1 MDKNTIIGFLLIIGI
16 LIGFSL
22 LNRPSEE
29 EIARQKAYN
38 DSISAVYEA
47 QLEAEAKAAALRQAA
62 VAQLPGDS
70 AANDSIANEQQ
81 LSAYGDFRSAAT
93 GEEQKFIV
101 ENDLV
106 RLTISSKGGKVISA
120 QLKQYLSQDSSEIEL
135 FNEEEAD
142 YSFTMALRNNHIVN
156 TSDLYFTPAGNIV
169 KDEEGNQT
177 LTLRLQSETEAFM
190 EFVYTLPADDY
201 MLGFTVRGNKMNTIM
216 PLGSNYMIFNWDA
229 RIRQQEKGRQFEER
243 YSTLSYKYVADDME
257 NLDAAKDDAK
267 KIANKLKWIAFKD
280 QFFSSVLIAGK
291 EFSNTTLESKV
302 EPKESGYLKS
312 YKAEMQVD
320 LAAASTAG
328 NWEDLDFR
336 FYFGPNKYKILS
348 DYDKGVPADEK
359 LKLRNLVPLGW
370 GIFGWVNRFAI
381 IPMFNLFSGFID
393 NFGIIILL
401 MTVVIKLVLYP
412 LTYKSYVSSAKM
424 RVLKPEIDEIN
435 ARIPADKPAERQKAT
450 MELYNK
456 VGVSP
461 FSGCLPT
468 LLQMPILFA
477 MFSFFPASIELRG
490 ESFLWAKDLSAYD
503 AIVSWD
509 VYIPLITPYFG
520 NHISLFTLLMTV
532 ATLISTKLNMA
543 NTATPDQPGA
553 GMMKWMM
560 YLMPVMF
567 MFIFNNYASGLSYYY
582 FVSTLISIGQTYA
595 IRATVD
601 EKKLLAELHAKR
613 AANAKKQPAQG
624 AAPKKLGF
632 MARLEKM
639 QKEQEKMMRERNKK
653 K

>member
-22 LNRPSEE
+22 LNRPSDEE
-29 EIARQKAYN
+29 LARQQAYN
-38 DSISAVYEA
+38 DSISAVYQAQIQEEA
-47 QLEAEAKAAALRQAA
+47 NAEALRKAT
-62 VAQLPGDS
+62 VAQLPADSMAGDS
-70 AANDSIANEQQ
+70 TANEQI
-81 LSAYGDFRSAAT
+81 LKAYGDFRPAAQ
-93 GEEQKFIV
+93 GEEQKFLV
-101 ENDLV
+101 ENDKV

-120 QLKQYLSQDSSEIEL
+120 QLKNYLAQDSAEVEL
-135 FNEEEAD
+135 FNQDESD

-156 TSDLYFTPAGNIV
+156 TSQLYFTPVGGIQTDSA
-169 KDEEGNQT
+169 GNQT
-177 LTLRLQSETEAFM
+177 LTLRLQSESEASLD
-190 EFVYTLPADDY
+190 FVYTLPANDY
-201 MLGFTVRGNKMNTIM
+201 MLGFKVRGNKMNSIM

-229 RIRQQEKGRQFEER
+229 KIRQQEKGRQFEER

-257 NLDAAKDDAK
+257 SLDAAKDDSK
-267 KIANKLKWIAFKD
+267 KIANKIKWVAFKD
-280 QFFSSVLIAGK
+280 QFFSSVLIAGN
-291 EFSNTTLESKV
+291 EFSNSTLESKL
-302 EPKESGYLKS
+302 EDEESGYLKS
-312 YKAEMQVD
+312 YKAELQVD
-320 LAAASTAG
+320 LETAGTGG
-328 NWEDLDFR
+328 NWEDLDLR

-348 DYDKGVPADEK
+348 DYDKGLAKEEK
-359 LKLRNLVPLGW
+359 LKLRDLVPLGW

-381 IPMFNLFSGFID
+381 IPMFNLFSRFID

-509 VYIPLITPYFG
+509 VYIPLVTPYFG

-560 YLMPVMF
+560 YLMPIMF

-582 FVSTLISIGQTYA
+582 FVSTLISIIQTYA

-601 EKKLLAELHAKR
+601 EKKLLAQLHAKR
-613 AANAKKQPAQG
+613 AANAKKQPDA
-624 AAPKKLGF
+624 KKKPGF
-632 MARLEKM
+632 MERLEKM

>member
-22 LNRPSEE
+22 LNRPSDEE
-29 EIARQKAYN
+29 LARQQAYN
-38 DSISAVYEA
+38 DSISAVYQAQIQEEA
-47 QLEAEAKAAALRQAA
+47 DTEALRKAT
-62 VAQLPGDS
+62 VAQLPADS
-70 AANDSIANEQQ
+70 MASDSTANEQ
-81 LSAYGDFRSAAT
+81 LLKAYGDFRPAAQ
-93 GEEQKFIV
+93 GEEQKFLV
-101 ENDLV
+101 ENDKV

-120 QLKQYLSQDSSEIEL
+120 QLKNYLAHDSAEVEL
-135 FNEEEAD
+135 FNQDESD

-156 TSDLYFTPAGNIV
+156 TSQLYFTPVGGIQTDSA
-169 KDEEGNQT
+169 GNQT
-177 LTLRLQSETEAFM
+177 LTLRLQSESEASLD
-190 EFVYTLPADDY
+190 FVYTLPANDY
-201 MLGFTVRGNKMNTIM
+201 MLGFKVRGNKMNSIM

-229 RIRQQEKGRQFEER
+229 KIRQQEKGRQFEER

-257 NLDAAKDDAK
+257 SLDAAKDDSK
-267 KIANKLKWIAFKD
+267 KIANKIKWVAFKD
-280 QFFSSVLIAGK
+280 QFFSSVLIAGN
-291 EFSNTTLESKV
+291 EFSNSTLESKL
-302 EPKESGYLKS
+302 EDKESGYLKS
-312 YKAEMQVD
+312 YKAELQVD
-320 LAAASTAG
+320 LETAGTGG
-328 NWEDLDFR
+328 NWEDLDLR

-348 DYDKGVPADEK
+348 DYDKGLAKEEK
-359 LKLRNLVPLGW
+359 LKLRDLVPLGW

-381 IPMFNLFSGFID
+381 IPMFNLFSRFID

-509 VYIPLITPYFG
+509 VYIPLVTPYFG

-560 YLMPVMF
+560 YLMPIMF

-582 FVSTLISIGQTYA
+582 FVSTLISIIQTYA

-601 EKKLLAELHAKR
+601 EKKLLAQLHAKR
-613 AANAKKQPAQG
+613 AANAKKQPDA
-624 AAPKKLGF
+624 KKKPGF
-632 MARLEKM
+632 MERLEKM

>member
-1 MDKNTIIGFLLIIGI
+1 M
-16 LIGFSL
+16 
-22 LNRPSEE
+22 
-29 EIARQKAYN
+29 
-38 DSISAVYEA
+38 
-47 QLEAEAKAAALRQAA
+47 
-62 VAQLPGDS
+62 
-70 AANDSIANEQQ
+70 
-81 LSAYGDFRSAAT
+81 
-93 GEEQKFIV
+93 
-101 ENDLV
+101 
-106 RLTISSKGGKVISA
+106 
-120 QLKQYLSQDSSEIEL
+120 EL
-135 FNEEEAD
+135 FNQEESD

-156 TSDLYFTPAGNIV
+156 TSQLYFTPVGGIQTDSA
-169 KDEEGNQT
+169 GNQT
-177 LTLRLQSETEAFM
+177 LTLRLQSESEASLD
-190 EFVYTLPADDY
+190 FVYTLPANDY
-201 MLGFTVRGNKMNTIM
+201 MLGFKVRGNKMNSIM

-229 RIRQQEKGRQFEER
+229 KIRQQEKGRQFEER

-257 NLDAAKDDAK
+257 SLDAAKDDSK
-267 KIANKLKWIAFKD
+267 KIANKIKWVAFKD
-280 QFFSSVLIAGK
+280 QFFSSVLIAGN
-291 EFSNTTLESKV
+291 EFSNSTLESKL
-302 EPKESGYLKS
+302 EDKESGYLKS
-312 YKAEMQVD
+312 YKAELQVD
-320 LAAASTAG
+320 LETAGTGG
-328 NWEDLDFR
+328 NWEDLDLR

-348 DYDKGVPADEK
+348 DYDKGLAKEEK
-359 LKLRNLVPLGW
+359 LKLRDLVPLGW

-381 IPMFNLFSGFID
+381 IPMFNLFSRFID

-509 VYIPLITPYFG
+509 VYIPLVTPYFG

-560 YLMPVMF
+560 YLMPIMF

-582 FVSTLISIGQTYA
+582 FVSTLISIIQTYA

-601 EKKLLAELHAKR
+601 EKKLLAQLHAKR
-613 AANAKKQPAQG
+613 AANAKKQPDA
-624 AAPKKLGF
+624 KKKPGF
-632 MARLEKM
+632 MERLEKM